1 MLPPSHLRRVRRLQ
15 FEHKLILVQA
25 EHEWIRVIYTRLNSA
40 LDEYVALQNLRKA
53 LAPVGFRVNVDLFG
67 SNALPDADNISSDAI
82 FPIGNVVVEGKG
94 FAVLS
99 PEQMADLNL
108 PALTEATL
116 AAMIAQCE
124 IKGSTTLS
132 KKELQVIRENK
143 IPKLN
148 ELLLEHEAKRG
159 QKRAGSDLDTSVE
172 NSRVQIAAALDT
184 EESRAVWDKL
194 SPQQQR
200 EVVSKW
206 QSLKSLDEE
215 D

>member
-1 MLPPSHLRRVRRLQ
+1 LQ

-25 EHEWIRVIYTRLNSA
+25 EHEWIRVIQTRLNSA

-67 SNALPDADNISSDAI
+67 SNASPDADNISSDAI
-82 FPIGNVVVEGKG
+82 FRIGNVIAEGKG

-108 PALTEATL
+108 PALTEAIL

-184 EESRAVWDKL
+184 EESRAA
-194 SPQQQR
+194 
-200 EVVSKW
+200 
-206 QSLKSLDEE
+206 
-215 D
+215 